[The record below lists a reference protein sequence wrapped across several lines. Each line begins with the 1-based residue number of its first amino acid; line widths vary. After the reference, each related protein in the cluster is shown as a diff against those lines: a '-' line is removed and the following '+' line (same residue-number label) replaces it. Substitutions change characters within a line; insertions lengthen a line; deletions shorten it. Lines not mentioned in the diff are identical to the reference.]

1 MKKLLIV
8 LIAAAEPGL
17 LPDAN
22 LKNRGRKAINRGRK
36 NYQLRDTANFTSIQ
50 WIDST
55 FQDLGT
61 VKEGP
66 EVDIS
71 FKFKNT
77 GNKNL
82 VIENVTASCGCTIVR
97 KPQQP
102 FQPGETGSIKAKFT
116 TEGHA
121 GTNNKSIYVIANTKG
136 TTSQELKFRIVV
148 EKVNHQNKRMNI
160 FLLQSSGGGGIGPL
174 IFLPLMI
181 LVFWLFFIRPQ
192 AKKPRIRKFCR
203 EPSKRR

>member
-1 MKKLLIV
+1 MKKLLII
-8 LIAAAEPGL
+8 LIAATAVASCQVRTSKTAGEKELTEGE
-17 LPDAN
+17 
-22 LKNRGRKAINRGRK
+22 KE
-36 NYQLRDTANFTSIQ
+36 YQLKDTANFTSIE

-66 EVDIS
+66 EVEIS

-82 VIENVTASCGCTIVR
+82 IIENVTASCGCTVVE

-116 TEGHA
+116 TEGHT
-121 GTNNKSIYVIANTKG
+121 GTNNKSIYMIANTKG
-136 TTSQELKFRIVV
+136 GTSRELKFRVVV
-148 EKVNHQNKRMNI
+148 EK
-160 FLLQSSGGGGIGPL
+160 S
-174 IFLPLMI
+174 
-181 LVFWLFFIRPQ
+181 
-192 AKKPRIRKFCR
+192 
-203 EPSKRR
+203 

>member
-1 MKKLLIV
+1 VITGNQLPLPPDNYRGSKNIPNSMKKLLII
-8 LIAAAEPGL
+8 LMAATGL
-17 LPDAN
+17 VSCQMRTSKTAGEKQLTEAQKD
-22 LKNRGRKAINRGRK
+22 
-36 NYQLRDTANFTSIQ
+36 YQLRDTANFTSIQ

-55 FQDLGT
+55 FQDLGN

-77 GNKNL
+77 GNKSL
-82 VIENVTASCGCTIVR
+82 IIENVTASCGCTVVE

-116 TEGHA
+116 TDGHV

-136 TTSQELKFRIVV
+136 STSQELRFRIIV
-148 EKVNHQNKRMNI
+148 EK
-160 FLLQSSGGGGIGPL
+160 S
-174 IFLPLMI
+174 
-181 LVFWLFFIRPQ
+181 
-192 AKKPRIRKFCR
+192 
-203 EPSKRR
+203 

>member
-1 MKKLLIV
+1 MKKLLIIFAAV
-8 LIAAAEPGL
+8 MALISCQMRTSKTAGEKELTEGEKDYL
-17 LPDAN
+17 
-22 LKNRGRKAINRGRK
+22 
-36 NYQLRDTANFTSIQ
+36 LRDTANFTSIQ

-55 FQDLGT
+55 FQDFGT

-66 EVDIS
+66 EVEIS

-82 VIENVTASCGCTIVR
+82 IIQNVTASCGCTVVE

-116 TEGHA
+116 TDGHV

-136 TTSQELKFRIVV
+136 STSQELKFRVVV
-148 EKVNHQNKRMNI
+148 EK
-160 FLLQSSGGGGIGPL
+160 S
-174 IFLPLMI
+174 
-181 LVFWLFFIRPQ
+181 
-192 AKKPRIRKFCR
+192 
-203 EPSKRR
+203 

>member
-1 MKKLLIV
+1 MKKLLII
-8 LIAAAEPGL
+8 LTAAAGL
-17 LPDAN
+17 ASCQMRSSKTAGERELTEAQKDY
-22 LKNRGRKAINRGRK
+22 L
-36 NYQLRDTANFTSIQ
+36 LRDSANFTSIQ

-66 EVDIS
+66 EVNIS

-77 GNKNL
+77 GDKNL
-82 VIENVTASCGCTIVR
+82 IIQNVTASCGCTIVE

-116 TEGHA
+116 TQGHT
-121 GTNNKSIYVIANTKG
+121 GTNNKSIYVTANTKG

-148 EKVNHQNKRMNI
+148 EK
-160 FLLQSSGGGGIGPL
+160 S
-174 IFLPLMI
+174 
-181 LVFWLFFIRPQ
+181 
-192 AKKPRIRKFCR
+192 
-203 EPSKRR
+203 

>member
-1 MKKLLIV
+1 MKKLLII
-8 LIAAAEPGL
+8 LIAAIAVISCQVRTSKTAGEKELTEGE
-17 LPDAN
+17 
-22 LKNRGRKAINRGRK
+22 KE
-36 NYQLRDTANFTSIQ
+36 YQLKDTANFTSIE

-66 EVDIS
+66 EVEIS

-82 VIENVTASCGCTIVR
+82 IIENVTASCGCTVVE

-116 TEGHA
+116 TEGHT

-136 TTSQELKFRIVV
+136 GTSRELKFRVVV
-148 EKVNHQNKRMNI
+148 EK
-160 FLLQSSGGGGIGPL
+160 S
-174 IFLPLMI
+174 
-181 LVFWLFFIRPQ
+181 
-192 AKKPRIRKFCR
+192 
-203 EPSKRR
+203 